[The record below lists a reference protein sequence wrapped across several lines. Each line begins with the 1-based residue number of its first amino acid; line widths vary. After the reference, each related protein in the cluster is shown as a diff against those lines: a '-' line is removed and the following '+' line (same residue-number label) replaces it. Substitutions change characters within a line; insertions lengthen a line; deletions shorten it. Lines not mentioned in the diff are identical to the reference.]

1 MKQNVVLVILTMILL
16 GCGGSP
22 QSPASPAFVNE
33 TRHSDADLQ
42 EIWTEAQ
49 QSVAQQ
55 IDLNPLQQLS
65 NNVSPE
71 MRPGDPR
78 ALSVQPHQLL
88 VAAEPD
94 VSSQVLFAATG
105 QRRSDPTG
113 LIACPHPCN
122 VRYATA
128 YSLYQPE
135 LTKYAASWEFN
146 GNNFSV
152 ILEYEFEN
160 HILNTLGYDMTWR

>member
-1 MKQNVVLVILTMILL
+1 MKRKVVTVILTVVLL
-16 GCGGSP
+16 RCGESP
-22 QSPASPAFVNE
+22 PSPAQAGFVNQ
-33 TRHSDADLQ
+33 TRHSDAELQ
-42 EIWTEAQ
+42 ALWAEAQ
-49 QSVAQQ
+49 HSVAQR
-55 IDLNPLQQLS
+55 IDLNPLQRLS

-94 VSSQVLFAATG
+94 VSAEVLLVATG

-113 LIACPHPCN
+113 MIACPHPCN
-122 VRYATA
+122 VRYSTA
-128 YSLYQPE
+128 YSFYQPE
-135 LTKYAASWEFN
+135 LTKYAASWEFAAD
-146 GNNFSV
+146 NFSV

-160 HILNTLGYDMTWR
+160 HILNALGYDMTWR